1 LHDKVSRTIVPPA
14 IAAHAGIG
22 SGLGFRLLKTVVDFF
37 RRGDVRSRLKRSRP
51 LADAALY
58 LFLLGFASFR
68 ILQSAADGYIR
79 NPKYGGPALP
89 SEPAYW
95 IFGALYLA
103 MMLLGIWGLAD
114 VWRKMKKNRHTKADA
129 IDPRG

>member
-1 LHDKVSRTIVPPA
+1 MPKA
-14 IAAHAGIG
+14 I
-22 SGLGFRLLKTVVDFF
+22 VDFF
-37 RRGDVRSRLKRSRP
+37 QRSDVRSALKRSRP

-68 ILQSAADGYIR
+68 VLRSADGYIR

-95 IFGALYLA
+95 VFGALYLGMIA
-103 MMLLGIWGLAD
+103 LGIWGLAD
-114 VWRKMKKNRHTKADA
+114 VWRKMKRNRQKGGLD
-129 IDPRG
+129 